1 MCLRILHLLRYDLID
16 MILTFQ
22 ILIKF
27 MILETIPLSFS
38 IEGKESEKMIIA

>member
-22 ILIKF
+22 ILIKS
-27 MILETIPLSFS
+27 MILETPLSFL
-38 IEGKESEKMIIA
+38 IEGKESEKMIIV